1 LDGTRLEALF
11 SGRWEKK
18 ILRDSHGR
26 IFLDV
31 NPVCFQAI
39 VDYLTEMLISSED
52 NLPKLLP
59 IVDDE
64 HKDIMKHQ
72 IELFGLFSHKQ
83 SLSNSSIIKERTH
96 IEQLHNWL
104 NEDGSDGELG
114 LLYRGSRDGF
124 TSKDFHDTCDNK
136 GPTLTIVKTKDG
148 YVLGGYSNTSWSIYE
163 FPGEVRVIYKKA
175 DKAFLFLLTDSDGIH
190 APYKMKL
197 NSYGGGDAICHSSG
211 EAGPTFGSG
220 HDLYVSLHANDPT
233 LNLWLGK
240 GGSYISSDIPEQL
253 TSPGSGYKTL
263 PIEEIEV
270 YQVSS
275 NESTKEQIQENSE
288 DNNPINMDD
297 INTAIITKRKS
308 LLSFES
314 DIQYRED
321 SFNDEQSFIT
331 SFTSGET
338 KDIITLNVNGTTM
351 ATTRAT
357 LCTAEES
364 SLAQQF
370 DDTKWT
376 EQGCSNLRVK
386 EWTPDDVCDWA
397 KKVEGIQEDVGSI
410 LKENN
415 ITGCELLTLNM
426 DGLNMIGIERAG
438 TLCLLLEEIKKL
450 KQSSQEVVTLIEH
463 SPYCFGKIL
472 DYLRMKQIHSEGLVS
487 SKPPLPTVC
496 DSQKERFRKVVPPE
510 IVQR

>member
-1 LDGTRLEALF
+1 
-11 SGRWEKK
+11 
-18 ILRDSHGR
+18 
-26 IFLDV
+26 
-31 NPVCFQAI
+31 
-39 VDYLTEMLISSED
+39 LISSED

-263 PIEEIEV
+263 PR
-270 YQVSS
+270 Y
-275 NESTKEQIQENSE
+275 TKYHLTRVQKSKSKRTRRTIIQSIWMISILQSLQNGNLFLALNQTYNTGKIVLMT
-288 DNNPINMDD
+288 NNP
-297 INTAIITKRKS
+297 
-308 LLSFES
+308 LLHHS
-314 DIQYRED
+314 Q
-321 SFNDEQSFIT
+321 
-331 SFTSGET
+331 
-338 KDIITLNVNGTTM
+338 
-351 ATTRAT
+351 
-357 LCTAEES
+357 
-364 SLAQQF
+364 
-370 DDTKWT
+370 
-376 EQGCSNLRVK
+376 
-386 EWTPDDVCDWA
+386 
-397 KKVEGIQEDVGSI
+397 VG
-410 LKENN
+410 
-415 ITGCELLTLNM
+415 
-426 DGLNMIGIERAG
+426 
-438 TLCLLLEEIKKL
+438 
-450 KQSSQEVVTLIEH
+450 KQRIS
-463 SPYCFGKIL
+463 
-472 DYLRMKQIHSEGLVS
+472 
-487 SKPPLPTVC
+487 
-496 DSQKERFRKVVPPE
+496 
-510 IVQR
+510 